1 MTKEKHFLLNDGH
14 YIPAIGL
21 GTVGIQGGKGVHE
34 ILSAFEAGYRFI
46 DSSTNYNNEGMVGE
60 AVRRSNIPREELF
73 IGSKLPGLAHK
84 YDKAFKLIQ
93 ESLFRMGLDYFD
105 QYLIHWP
112 LPRIDRYDEAWQALV
127 DAQKLGLIQSIGV
140 SNFLPEHLD
149 KIIDATG
156 VVPAINQI
164 ERHPYYNN
172 KALVEDNQKRGIL
185 VESWSTVGRNLN
197 DLRENETIAE
207 IAKKYEKDVT
217 QVIIRWNLQDNV
229 LPIVKSSNPEHQRSN
244 LAVFDFELTAD
255 ELKILDS
262 LDQGFEGMVEGQD
275 PNTYEEFD

>member
-1 MTKEKHFLLNDGH
+1 M
-14 YIPAIGL
+14 
-21 GTVGIQGGKGVHE
+21 
-34 ILSAFEAGYRFI
+34 
-46 DSSTNYNNEGMVGE
+46 
-60 AVRRSNIPREELF
+60 
-73 IGSKLPGLAHK
+73 
-84 YDKAFKLIQ
+84 
-93 ESLFRMGLDYFD
+93 
-105 QYLIHWP
+105 
-112 LPRIDRYDEAWQALV
+112 PRIDRYDEAWQALV
-127 DAQKLGLIQSIGV
+127 DAPKLGLIKSIGV
-140 SNFLPEHLD
+140 SNLLPEHLD
-149 KIIDATG
+149 KIIETTG

-172 KALVEDNQKRGIL
+172 KALVEDNKKRGIL

-197 DLRENETIAE
+197 DLRENEIIAE

-217 QVIIRWNLQDNV
+217 QVIIRWNLQNNV

>member
-1 MTKEKHFLLNDGH
+1 M
-14 YIPAIGL
+14 
-21 GTVGIQGGKGVHE
+21 
-34 ILSAFEAGYRFI
+34 
-46 DSSTNYNNEGMVGE
+46 
-60 AVRRSNIPREELF
+60 
-73 IGSKLPGLAHK
+73 
-84 YDKAFKLIQ
+84 
-93 ESLFRMGLDYFD
+93 
-105 QYLIHWP
+105 
-112 LPRIDRYDEAWQALV
+112 PRIDRYDEAWQALV
-127 DAQKLGLIQSIGV
+127 DAPKLGLIKSIGV

-149 KIIDATG
+149 KIIETTG

-164 ERHPYYNN
+164 ERHPSHYNN
-172 KALVEDNQKRGIL
+172 KTSVEDNQKRGIL

-217 QVIIRWNLQDNV
+217 QVIIRWNLQNNV

-244 LAVFDFELTAD
+244 LEVFDFELTAD